1 MMENGHSA
9 RVKALL
15 GSALI
20 CLWAA
25 LHSANAYAQ
34 TSSWQRFWGVVLP
47 DGMEARPYAIYK
59 IDNDINVILE
69 HSANKKRFAYQ
80 LGNNSVEEID
90 INQYLTNNKNNKIE
104 YSENISLNGFKFYS
118 QNYRVNAN
126 ML

>member
-1 MMENGHSA
+1 
-9 RVKALL
+9 
-15 GSALI
+15 
-20 CLWAA
+20 
-25 LHSANAYAQ
+25 
-34 TSSWQRFWGVVLP
+34 
-47 DGMEARPYAIYK
+47 MEARPYAIYK

-118 QNYRVNAN
+118 QNYRVNVN